1 MKLNL
6 ITKNMM
12 FQNIS
17 SQLQIKKFTKKMKV
31 NNFKKMLFR
40 TSIRKENFKI
50 LNNSLKA

>member
-6 ITKNMM
+6 IIKNMM

-31 NNFKKMLFR
+31 NSFTKMLFK
-40 TSIRKENFKI
+40 TSIRIENFKI